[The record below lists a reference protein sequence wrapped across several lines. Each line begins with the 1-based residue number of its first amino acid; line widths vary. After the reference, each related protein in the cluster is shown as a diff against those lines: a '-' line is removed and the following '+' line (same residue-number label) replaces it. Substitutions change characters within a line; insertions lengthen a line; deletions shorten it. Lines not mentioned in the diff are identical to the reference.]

1 MPIAA
6 FFDPSEWIFGVIAL
20 IVVLIYLRKRNHR
33 SWFYLFCFSMFWLYV
48 LALLNATIFPL
59 PEFRYVN
66 ANERQFWTT
75 LTFSNINL
83 IPFNYG
89 EFSSFGYVFPE
100 ITSNI
105 ILTIPFGFGLS
116 FIARFK
122 AKDFFWIGLALG
134 LIIELTQLAIGL
146 VYATSFRVVD
156 INDVLWNATGVW
168 LGYFMFRV
176 FSWLY
181 LAAYNRFSIKR
192 NWLSGFIYDV
202 TIQTQG
208 IGRLKNA

>member
-1 MPIAA
+1 MPITA
-6 FFDPSEWIFGVIAL
+6 FFDPAEWIFGVIAL
-20 IVVLIYLRKRNHR
+20 TIILMLLRKSNHKN
-33 SWFYLFCFSMFWLYV
+33 WFYLFCFSIFWVYV

-66 ANERQFWTT
+66 ANERQFWTILT
-75 LTFSNINL
+75 LSKINL

-89 EFSSFGYVFPE
+89 EFSSFGHVFPE
-100 ITSNI
+100 IMSNI
-105 ILTIPFGFGLS
+105 ILTVPFGFGLN

-134 LIIELTQLAIGL
+134 LSIELTQLVIGL

-156 INDVLWNATGVW
+156 INDILWNAVGVW
-168 LGYFMFRV
+168 LGYLLFRI

-181 LAAYNRFSIKR
+181 LAAYNRFGIKR

-202 TIQTQG
+202 TIKT
-208 IGRLKNA
+208 